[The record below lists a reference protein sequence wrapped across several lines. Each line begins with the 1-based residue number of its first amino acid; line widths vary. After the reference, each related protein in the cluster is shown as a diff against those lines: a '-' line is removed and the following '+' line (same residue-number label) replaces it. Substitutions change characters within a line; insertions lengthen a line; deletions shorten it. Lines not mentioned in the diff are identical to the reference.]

1 MSYKILG
8 LILAILGFAILKY
21 FPDTKSYQHLGMTM
35 SGILIGV
42 LFILIGIGLLIFG
55 WFYGR

>member
-1 MSYKILG
+1 MFYRILG
-8 LILAILGFAILKY
+8 LILIALGFVILKY
-21 FPDTKSYQHLGMTM
+21 FPDISSYQHKGMTL

-55 WFYGR
+55 